1 MSKKKNKNAT
11 SIGQELENLLSEKNM
26 TAEQIARKVQMPERY
41 IKLIIAGKMIPKIG
55 DLVRISKGLGVSSS
69 KLEFK
74 EGNEEKHT
82 YAERRRIGLIITS
95 IFSRKKCSMEWTSFF
110 GKEKS
115 STFNYYGGL
124 IISW

>member
-69 KLEFK
+69 RL
-74 EGNEEKHT
+74 
-82 YAERRRIGLIITS
+82 
-95 IFSRKKCSMEWTSFF
+95 
-110 GKEKS
+110 EKS
-115 STFNYYGGL
+115 L
-124 IISW
+124 